1 MQEIKIKLVKDYMKK
16 RVVKFSPEDSIFK
29 VAKVLSKKHISG
41 GPVVKKGKLVGVI
54 SESDI
59 IKFMQ
64 LKFPGTSS
72 LQGPHMLSLVIANLI
87 KDQLKFKKVELRI
100 GKIIDVQEIPGS
112 KNLYKLV
119 VDFGGEKRQ
128 AISGIR
134 PFYKKEELLNKKFV
148 FVTNLERKKF
158 FGEESQCMILA
169 AEKNGKVVLIQP
181 EKDIESGAKVR

>member
-1 MQEIKIKLVKDYMKK
+1 MEIS
-16 RVVKFSPEDSIFK
+16 FE
-29 VAKVLSKKHISG
+29 
-41 GPVVKKGKLVGVI
+41 
-54 SESDI
+54 E
-59 IKFMQ
+59 
-64 LKFPGTSS
+64 
-72 LQGPHMLSLVIANLI
+72 
-87 KDQLKFKKVELRI
+87 FKKVELRI

-128 AISGIR
+128 AISGIK

>member
-72 LQGPHMLSLVIANLI
+72 LQEPHMLSLVIANLI
-87 KDQLKFKKVELRI
+87 KDQLKFKKELERI
-100 GKIIDVQEIPGS
+100 SKVKVADIMTKDPITISPNDTLIEAATRMAKYDVQRLI
-112 KNLYKLV
+112 V
-119 VDFGGEKRQ
+119 VKKDKV
-128 AISGIR
+128 IGIITR
-134 PFYKKEELLNKKFV
+134 ADLLKAL
-148 FVTNLERKKF
+148 LE
-158 FGEESQCMILA
+158 
-169 AEKNGKVVLIQP
+169 
-181 EKDIESGAKVR
+181 

>member
-87 KDQLKFKKVELRI
+87 KDQLKFKKELERI
-100 GKIIDVQEIPGS
+100 SKVKVADIMTKDPITISPNDTLIEAATRMAKYDVQRLI
-112 KNLYKLV
+112 V
-119 VDFGGEKRQ
+119 VKKDKV
-128 AISGIR
+128 IGIITR
-134 PFYKKEELLNKKFV
+134 ADLLKAL
-148 FVTNLERKKF
+148 LE
-158 FGEESQCMILA
+158 
-169 AEKNGKVVLIQP
+169 
-181 EKDIESGAKVR
+181 